1 MIPEQQR
8 TWIALLN
15 LQRSW
20 ASDEAALAILPPAQR
35 DFTRGAEW
43 PERKALAWLLNHL
56 ELLRESHRRLEA
68 GEPLDYDLLN
78 ASLAPLRLQLF
89 AWSDLEARRK
99 AVEARAALGG
109 RLDTLRVTG
118 PREGTNPGT
127 AWLRDTVERCLWA
140 FAQYADERLAD
151 PAYPGCSP
159 GRWRVVESAAAG
171 GDLVLEQAAAAA
183 SPAPASP
190 THASPT
196 HASP

>member
-1 MIPEQQR
+1 MIPSQQR

-20 ASDEAALAILPPAQR
+20 ASDEAALSIVPAAQR
-35 DFTRGAEW
+35 DFTRGTEW

-56 ELLRESHRRLEA
+56 DLLRESHRRLEA
-68 GEPLDYDLLN
+68 GEPLDYELLN

-89 AWSDLEARRK
+89 AWTDLEARRK
-99 AVEARAALGG
+99 AVEAREALGG

-118 PREGTNPGT
+118 TREGANPGT
-127 AWLRDTVERCLWA
+127 AWLRDHVERCLWA
-140 FAQYADERLAD
+140 FAQYVDERLCD

-171 GDLVLEQAAAAA
+171 GDLVLEQAA
-183 SPAPASP
+183 PAPASQP
-190 THASPT
+190 
-196 HASP
+196 